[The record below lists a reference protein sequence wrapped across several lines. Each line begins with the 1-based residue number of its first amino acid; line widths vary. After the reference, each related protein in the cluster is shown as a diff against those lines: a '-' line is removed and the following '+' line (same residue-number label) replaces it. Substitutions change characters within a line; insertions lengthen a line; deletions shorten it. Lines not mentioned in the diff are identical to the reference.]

1 MKRTIISTLLLMLM
15 TQVSIGQTLKT
26 YSGLYEGGP
35 TRIRLTVGRSN
46 LQAFQRL
53 SIMLTDAWK
62 AHWFMKEQ
70 CSK

>member
-53 SIMLTDAWK
+53 SIM
-62 AHWFMKEQ
+62 
-70 CSK
+70 